1 MENIR
6 IALVDDQQL
15 FREGIAS
22 IIELQPEFE
31 LLLEA
36 ENGQDFLLALEHAD
50 ILPDI
55 ALVDMEMP
63 VMDGIELNNQIQRLY
78 PQIKV
83 IILSMYTKERLMA
96 RMIHDGASGYLAKN
110 CNKQELILALQTTYK
125 TGFYMNMQVLK
136 AMQHTSLQPHTLKN
150 DNGVVIEISPR
161 EREVLQYICQEHT
174 NGEIAEKLFI
184 NIRTVD
190 GHRNNLLTK
199 TGCRN
204 TAGLVL
210 FAIKHHIFEVIS

>member
-1 MENIR
+1 MKNIR

-96 RMIHDGASGYLAKN
+96 KMIHDGASGYLAKN

-136 AMQHTSLQPHTLKN
+136 AMQHTSLQTHALKN

>member
-1 MENIR
+1 MRSIR

-15 FREGIAS
+15 FREGMAS

-36 ENGQDFLLALEHAD
+36 ENGHDFMLALEHAE

-55 ALVDMEMP
+55 ALIDLEMP

-110 CNKQELILALQTTYK
+110 CNKQELILAIQSTYK
-125 TGFYMNMQVLK
+125 TGFYMSLEVLK
-136 AMQHTSLQPHTLKN
+136 AMQRTSLQSISPKN

-161 EREVLQYICQEHT
+161 EKEVLHYICHEHT

-190 GHRNNLLTK
+190 GHRNNLLAK

>member
-1 MENIR
+1 MKNIR

-36 ENGQDFLLALEHAD
+36 ENGQDFLLALEQAD

-96 RMIHDGASGYLAKN
+96 KMIHDGASGYLAKN

-136 AMQHTSLQPHTLKN
+136 AMQHTSLQTHALKN

>member
-36 ENGQDFLLALEHAD
+36 ENGHDFLLALERAD
-50 ILPDI
+50 VLPDI

-136 AMQHTSLQPHTLKN
+136 AMQHTSLQPHALKN

>member
-36 ENGQDFLLALEHAD
+36 ENGHDFMQALERAEV
-50 ILPDI
+50 LPDI
-55 ALVDMEMP
+55 ALIDLEMP
-63 VMDGIELNNQIQRLY
+63 VMDGVELNSQIQRLY

-110 CNKQELILALQTTYK
+110 CNKQELILAIQSTYK

-136 AMQHTSLQPHTLKN
+136 AMQHTSLQPHAIKN
-150 DNGVVIEISPR
+150 DNGIIIEISRR

-210 FAIKHHIFEVIS
+210 FAIKHGIFEVIS